1 MKDNY
6 FYIPGDL
13 DDNPKSETESA
24 KNRRAT
30 TERTLEDGYD
40 PDELLEI
47 IYDKNGIYNNR
58 ERDLKS
64 IQEFIEAK
72 KDNQYIHFMHLQS
85 LGEKNNVKPYLVQYS
100 VDPTRSSDAFMISE
114 TGSKPENDY
123 SVKYRITI
131 RNSDRLRNEDVLAFI
146 QAFQKEAKN
155 RGTYIRCKVL
165 FNDSDGIIFY
175 TDIDNLSK
183 TIKILED
190 LKDESKYGSKVT
202 NAIKNFG
209 GPQPF
214 SATLSNDSYYSIAMH
229 GAEPKSTKI
238 KTSLGG
244 GLFRTYN
251 EYIDDILD
259 EAYNHLYTK
268 YNGDKNRITPEE
280 LYNEMIAFHTSR
292 MGTEEAIPLWMNNRI
307 YEDLKSKRYTM

>member
-1 MKDNY
+1 MKNNY

-13 DDNPKSETESA
+13 DEPQKATSRIAE
-24 KNRRAT
+24 NRRVT
-30 TERTLEDGYD
+30 TERTLEDEYD

-47 IYDKNGIYNNR
+47 IYDENSIYNNR
-58 ERDLKS
+58 DRDLKS
-64 IQEFIEAK
+64 IQEFIDSK
-72 KDNQYIHFMHLQS
+72 KDNNYIHFMHLQS
-85 LGEKNNVKPYLVQYS
+85 LGENNNVDPFTVQYS
-100 VDPTRSSDAFMISE
+100 VDPTRSSDAFIISQ

-131 RNSDRLRNEDVLAFI
+131 RNSDKLRQEDVLAFI
-146 QAFQKEAKN
+146 QAFQKEAQS
-155 RGTYIRCKVL
+155 RETYIRCKVL

-183 TIKILED
+183 AIKILED

-209 GPQPF
+209 EHQPF
-214 SATLSNDSYYSIAMH
+214 SATISNDSYYSIAMH
-229 GAEPKSTKI
+229 GAEPKSSKI

-244 GLFRTYN
+244 GLIKTYN

-259 EAYNHLYTK
+259 EAYNHLYVK
-268 YNGDKNRITPEE
+268 YNGDKKRITPEE

-307 YEDLKSKRYTM
+307 YEDLKSKRYTI

>member
-1 MKDNY
+1 MKNNY

-13 DDNPKSETESA
+13 DEPQKATSRIAE
-24 KNRRAT
+24 NRRVT
-30 TERTLEDGYD
+30 TERTLEDEYD

-47 IYDKNGIYNNR
+47 IYDENSIYNNR
-58 ERDLKS
+58 DRDLKS
-64 IQEFIEAK
+64 IQEFIDSK
-72 KDNQYIHFMHLQS
+72 KDNNYIHFMHLQS
-85 LGEKNNVKPYLVQYS
+85 LGENNNVDPFTVQYS
-100 VDPTRSSDAFMISE
+100 VDPTRSSDAFIISQ

-131 RNSDRLRNEDVLAFI
+131 RNSDKLRQEDVLAFI
-146 QAFQKEAKN
+146 QAFQKEAQS
-155 RGTYIRCKVL
+155 RETYIRCKVL

-214 SATLSNDSYYSIAMH
+214 SATLSNDSYYSKQCM
-229 GAEPKSTKI
+229 EQNQNLQK
-238 KTSLGG
+238 
-244 GLFRTYN
+244 
-251 EYIDDILD
+251 
-259 EAYNHLYTK
+259 
-268 YNGDKNRITPEE
+268 
-280 LYNEMIAFHTSR
+280 
-292 MGTEEAIPLWMNNRI
+292 
-307 YEDLKSKRYTM
+307 